1 MKTVLVTGAAK
12 GIGLATAKLFQ
23 DKGWKVL
30 SLDKQFGSE
39 VVGEK
44 VIFDLRDFFSIP
56 KLIRNLDPIDTLVN
70 NAAVLYCDE
79 LGKIPIDHIEEIL
92 SVNLRAPV
100 ALMDAVIPGMQG
112 RKHGRV
118 VSVGSVS
125 AFTGHPDLWY
135 GATKAA
141 LLNITK
147 SYAGQFGSDGIIV
160 NAVAPGLRERICMIS
175 YPNRENSQSCKA
187 YIFRGH
193 VSHRKWR
200 KRYSGWGRTV
210 QSTYLEPLLT

>member
-79 LGKIPIDHIEEIL
+79 LGKIPTDHIEEIL

-100 ALMDAVIPGMQG
+100 ALMDAVIPGMQS

-147 SYAGQFGSDGIIV
+147 SYAGQFGKIGR
-160 NAVAPGLRERICMIS
+160 A
-175 YPNRENSQSCKA
+175 
-187 YIFRGH
+187 H
-193 VSHRKWR
+193 V
-200 KRYSGWGRTV
+200 
-210 QSTYLEPLLT
+210 